1 MERCPSHILSW
12 SVPHFSHCWMPSP
25 LQAHRGRCCHTHLL
39 LLAIYSSH
47 ERVFLPLSLVD
58 FSTWQPVTSLP
69 HSKVAGLGLP
79 LLSSF
84 AGLFI
89 YSLREGVLLPHSLE
103 LRAPHP
109 LCFVSFFFSA
119 AHLLFILS
127 RALCWFV
134 PGSTA
139 CHLLAHLCDL
149 PNRLAVW
156 EPSWFLCLT
165 WCGDTMC
172 RLGVWRSQSFA
183 SSW

>member
-109 LCFVSFFFSA
+109 LCFVSFFFQ
-119 AHLLFILS
+119 LLIYYSFCPGLYADLS
-127 RALCWFV
+127 QGVLRATYLLTFV
-134 PGSTA
+134 ISQTGWQFGSPPGFS
-139 CHLLAHLCDL
+139 
-149 PNRLAVW
+149 V
-156 EPSWFLCLT
+156 
-165 WCGDTMC
+165 
-172 RLGVWRSQSFA
+172 
-183 SSW
+183 